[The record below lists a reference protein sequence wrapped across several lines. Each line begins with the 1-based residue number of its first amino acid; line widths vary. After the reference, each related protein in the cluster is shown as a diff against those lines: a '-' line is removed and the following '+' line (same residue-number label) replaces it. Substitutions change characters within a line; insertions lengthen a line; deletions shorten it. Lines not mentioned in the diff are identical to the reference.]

1 MLLFHWWLVEIL
13 GYNAFSS
20 SSDNWRFRTTM
31 SESTSVRNQVDVQV
45 GDLLRDGNLTLAVAE
60 SCTGG
65 LISHKITNVPGSSEY
80 FNRAVVA
87 YSNRAKREL
96 LDVKDDSLQSHGAV
110 SEVVASEMAEGIRVL
125 SETDLGLSTTGI
137 AGPGGGTAEKP
148 VGLVYLGLSD
158 PEGTRVKKLSLAG
171 NRWENKC
178 VAATEAIEY
187 LIDFLEDRC

>member
-1 MLLFHWWLVEIL
+1 MCRDTSTKDRPEAKIANPLE
-13 GYNAFSS
+13 
-20 SSDNWRFRTTM
+20 DN
-31 SESTSVRNQVDVQV
+31 
-45 GDLLRDGNLTLAVAE
+45 NLSISVAE

-65 LISHKITNVPGSSEY
+65 LVSHKITNVPGSSDY

-96 LDVKDDSLQSHGAV
+96 LDVKVDSLQSHGAV

-125 SETDLGLSTTGI
+125 SGTDLGLSTTGI

-158 PEGTRVKKLSLAG
+158 KEVTRVKKLSLDG
-171 NRWENKC
+171 NRWENKRA
-178 VAATEAIEY
+178 AATEAIEY
-187 LIDFLEDRC
+187 LIAFLEDRY